1 MAFHFA
7 TMAMRMNDQD
17 GFAMTVRTEVRPG
30 DLGGI
35 IALHGT
41 VYAGGLGFD
50 PGMEALVARPLAEFF
65 LARSDRERVWIA
77 ERAGRLAG
85 CIAIVRADEET
96 AQLRWFV
103 VHPDARGAGL
113 GRTLLRDA
121 IAFSRVAGYR
131 RIVLWTVDSL
141 HSAIRLYLAEGFRLA
156 EQKPGPVWGV
166 DVAEQRYDLDLV

>member
-1 MAFHFA
+1 
-7 TMAMRMNDQD
+7 MNDQD